1 MPEMKIIAAMALWP
15 LALIL
20 FGFFYWLGGR
30 WHRRKHEQREA
41 NARVAD
47 RLNRLR
53 QS

>member
-1 MPEMKIIAAMALWP
+1 MEELQIIKAVGLGASSFV
-15 LALIL
+15 L
-20 FGFFYWLGGR
+20 FGFFYYLGGLR
-30 WHRRKHEQREA
+30 LRRKHEQREA